1 MHLDCL
7 DDCQDLQDS
16 ARTQSRA
23 LRSESEPHDGIES
36 TSVYEDVLDSDL
48 LCLTLNFI
56 LEN

>member
-23 LRSESEPHDGIES
+23 LRSESEPHDGVES
-36 TSVYEDVLDSDL
+36 TSLDKDVLDSDVL
-48 LCLTLNFI
+48 RLTLNLI
-56 LEN
+56 LKN